1 MTDHAI
7 DREQSGGAHLRW
19 PVALALAASIVI
31 AASAVVVIPHAR
43 PFLERVSRSQ
53 TVAFYA
59 SPIFWIAIA
68 ATLLLERLVPARRQA
83 VFSRSLRTDASYIV
97 ITHTAGFL
105 INLLWVAAL
114 RGAYDRWLGFLTV
127 QAAASWPFAL
137 RLVLGILLVDLIA
150 WAHHWV
156 RHRVPLFWHFHAVHH
171 AQRELNVFTD
181 LRYHPLEYLVTTTIG
196 ALPMFALGNA
206 LPTVAAWSTIS
217 NCYTKFTH
225 ANVRTRLGPLRSVL
239 VTPQSHRIHHS
250 VDVADRDT
258 NYGVVFSIW
267 DRLFGTQSPR
277 DDTYPETGIDDPAF
291 PDEWRDGA
299 SLLLAPIRHFA
310 YPFRA
315 ARRRRAPVR

>member
-1 MTDHAI
+1 M
-7 DREQSGGAHLRW
+7 
-19 PVALALAASIVI
+19 ALAILVAIVV
-31 AASAVVVIPHAR
+31 AASAAIVVPQAR
-43 PFLERVSRSQ
+43 PFIERLSRSQ
-53 TVAFYA
+53 TVALYA
-59 SPIFWIAIA
+59 SPFFWIAMASI
-68 ATLLLERLVPARRQA
+68 LLLERWAPARAQA
-83 VFSRSLRTDASYIV
+83 VFSRGLRTDVSYIV

-105 INLLWVAAL
+105 INLFYVAAL

-127 QAAASWPFAL
+127 DAATSWPFAL
-137 RLVLGILLVDLIA
+137 RLTLGILLVDVVA

-206 LPTVAAWSTIS
+206 LPTVAAWSVLS

-225 ANVRTRLGPLRSVL
+225 ANVRTRLGPLRSLL
-239 VTPQSHRIHHS
+239 VTPQSHRVHHS
-250 VDVADRDT
+250 IDAAHRDT

-267 DRLFGTQSPR
+267 DRLFGTQCAQ
-277 DDTYPETGIDDPAF
+277 DDVYPETGIDDPAF
-291 PDEWRDGA
+291 PDEWGDGA
-299 SLLLAPIRHFA
+299 SALLAPVAHFT

-315 ARRRRAPVR
+315 ARRRPFAR